1 MKDTLHLETKV
12 IGLLGH
18 PLKHSLSPFIHNIA
32 CDLMNLDYIYLPFDV
47 LHSNLKDALKGMLAL
62 GIKGFNVT
70 IPHKESI
77 ISYLN
82 EISEEA
88 STIGSVNTIVN
99 DNNKLI
105 GYNTDVHGVME
116 TLSMYKDEIGG
127 NVVSVLGSGGASR
140 AVIYSLVRNFK
151 PSDINIINRTEQR
164 AESLKRY
171 FSDKIKFE
179 NFHVY
184 ELVPPDLTEVLQ
196 TSALI
201 INTTPVGMN
210 PDNDDSV
217 IDLKSAFNKEQ
228 IVFDLVYNP
237 VKSKLLQLASEQ
249 GARTINGIDMLVA
262 QAAKSFELWT
272 GHEMPIEKIKTAV
285 ANYLRE

>member
-1 MKDTLHLETKV
+1 MKDTLHLETKI

-18 PLKHSLSPFIHNIA
+18 PIKHSLSPFIHNIA
-32 CDLMNLDYIYLPFDV
+32 CELLGLDYIYLPFDV
-47 LHSNLKDALKGMLAL
+47 LQSNLKDALKGMLAL

-77 ISYLN
+77 IDHMN

-105 GYNTDVHGVME
+105 GYNTDVYGVSE
-116 TLSMYKDEIGG
+116 SLSQYKDDIIGKT
-127 NVVSVLGSGGASR
+127 VSIIGAGGASR

-151 PSDINIINRTEQR
+151 PAEINIINRTEQR

-179 NFHVY
+179 DFHVY
-184 ELVPPDLTEVLQ
+184 ELIPPDLTEVFQ
-196 TSALI
+196 NSNLI
-201 INTTPVGMN
+201 INTTPVGMS
-210 PDNDDSV
+210 PDEDDTV
-217 IDLKSAFNKEQ
+217 IDLKSAFHKEQ
-228 IVFDLVYNP
+228 IIFDLVYNP
-237 VKSKLLQLASEQ
+237 VKSKLLKLASEQ
-249 GARTINGIDMLVA
+249 GAVTVNGIEMLAA

-272 GHEMPIEKIKTAV
+272 GQEMPMDKIKTAV
-285 ANYLRE
+285 ANYLKD